1 MLAGTSCSTPLR
13 VTQPARSPP
22 PGRLLLP
29 KTPRKPLIDH
39 PELVAVACPD
49 CRCSP
54 VEVLMIHSQR
64 RFFVVSTVSRHLG
77 CQSLAIPHRSEARC
91 NRARVPSHASSAL
104 VMVAVPQHRHLVCRR
119 DCSFHVS
126 PLEAFSSQEFT
137 ASVIR
142 QAGDLRML
150 RRFRATGSRGHAAG
164 RMSTYRRNLRL
175 VCVVLTDG
183 MSLGT
188 ATNWT
193 GSLPSL
199 WPRAAHVSLTAC
211 GSWRPGGV
219 MAQPDLRRNALAA
232 GSPVEVARRAPTPRC
247 PTCGCPAD
255 EVHYIMPWGTRTR
268 LLMCRGLACGEVA
281 AVAEPR
287 WRKAPR

>member
-150 RRFRATGSRGHAAG
+150 GRFRATGSRGHAAG
-164 RMSTYRRNLRL
+164 RMSTYRRHLRL

-183 MSLGT
+183 MSRYSDQLDRQPV
-188 ATNWT
+188 ATSSACEPHSMRLVET
-193 GSLPSL
+193 GG
-199 WPRAAHVSLTAC
+199 
-211 GSWRPGGV
+211 GSWHDQIRG
-219 MAQPDLRRNALAA
+219 ATRWRQALRSKLRDALRRHGARHAA
-232 GSPVEVARRAPTPRC
+232 ARPTRF
-247 PTCGCPAD
+247 T
-255 EVHYIMPWGTRTR
+255 TS
-268 LLMCRGLACGEVA
+268 CRGVRG
-281 AVAEPR
+281 R
-287 WRKAPR
+287 GS